1 MNDPIK
7 RSQVKAEIA
16 KNRLYII
23 LKGTVSAKELESI
36 YTDIR
41 FCIADLKSGFSVI
54 TDLTEGKIG
63 HLSGIMTFKK
73 IADYLV
79 SQKVGTVVRVV
90 GKPSVLSNQISRLT
104 EIVQGYRPIYV
115 ATMEEAE
122 EALKKSE

>member
-1 MNDPIK
+1 MNNTIK

-23 LKGTVSAKELESI
+23 LRGTVSGKELESI

-41 FCIADLKSGFSVI
+41 FCIADLKPGFQVI

-79 SQKVGTVVRVV
+79 ANQVGTVVRVV
-90 GKPSVLSNQISRLT
+90 GKPSILSNQVSRLT
-104 EIVQGYRPIYV
+104 EIIQGYRPVYV

-122 EALKKSE
+122 EALKKLE